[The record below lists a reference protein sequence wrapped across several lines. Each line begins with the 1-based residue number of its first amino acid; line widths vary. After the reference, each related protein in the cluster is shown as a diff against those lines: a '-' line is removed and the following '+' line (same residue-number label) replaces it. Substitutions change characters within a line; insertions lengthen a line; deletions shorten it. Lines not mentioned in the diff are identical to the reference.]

1 MAAFGVFMALF
12 SRSPVFDGFNSQ
24 IDPVFSLS
32 VVPRPARDGIEAP
45 GGAIDASAS
54 AFQGWAYG
62 VWGATVAGFGVLAAF
77 VVRRPYR
84 ARQRWARDALV
95 TAITLWFILD
105 TGISALSGV
114 WFNVAFNSVVLIALA
129 VPVGATW
136 REFAGGG

>member
-24 IDPVFSLS
+24 IDPVFW
-32 VVPRPARDGIEAP
+32 A

-95 TAITLWFILD
+95 TAIAVWFILD
-105 TGISALSGV
+105 TGASAFYGV

-136 REFAGGG
+136 TEFAGGG